1 MPKKPKRPGMEV
13 QAIIVTDAKM
23 RLGCVD
29 FAPDFTI
36 HDGWLP
42 NCAQAFN
49 EAVARWKFDTAWSV

>member
-1 MPKKPKRPGMEV
+1 MEV